1 LKKINNK
8 TTGEGIATLVISR
21 IFDFIALF
29 FLLFIATILVKDIP
43 ANIMAVIW
51 LIAGFT
57 LFLLITLILLLST
70 GKKFVQLTQKTAEK
84 LHMENN
90 RGVDYLIRK
99 EFETVESLDK
109 IQMKKSMPSL
119 LASSLLIWLVSYFL
133 VYIIMA
139 GLNFQISLL
148 FVILGGTFIVLTSIL
163 PIQGI
168 AGFGTTETVWTLV
181 FVPLGL
187 SINQAIISGF
197 CFHII
202 MILYFSVLGIYGA
215 IKIKAWKNISG
226 I

>member
-1 LKKINNK
+1 
-8 TTGEGIATLVISR
+8 
-21 IFDFIALF
+21 
-29 FLLFIATILVKDIP
+29 
-43 ANIMAVIW
+43 MAVLWI
-51 LIAGFT
+51 IAGFT
-57 LFLLITLILLLST
+57 LFLLIILIVLLTT
-70 GKKFVQLTQKTAEK
+70 GKKFVLLTQKTAETLQIEK
-84 LHMENN
+84 N
-90 RGVDYLIRK
+90 RGVNYLIRK

-109 IQMKKSMPSL
+109 IQMKKSMPTL
-119 LASSLLIWLVSYFL
+119 IVSSLLIWLFNYFL

-148 FVILGGTFIVLTSIL
+148 FVVLGGTFIVLTSIL

-168 AGFGTTETVWTLV
+168 AGFGTTEAVWTLV

-215 IKIKAWKNISG
+215 IKIKAWKNLSG